1 MKIRRTADVKTNP
14 NAARSRRQAKKEI
27 KKFLVTGKIHD
38 DDDDTSA
45 PALELTE
52 LENTA

>member
-14 NAARSRRQAKKEI
+14 RAAKSRRQAKKEI
-27 KKFLVTGKIHD
+27 RKFFVVDETK

-45 PALELTE
+45 PAFELGG
-52 LENTA
+52 LKNTA